1 MKERLKRK
9 VGAGRLTSVIAFF
22 LPFNPIVLPA
32 FLAAVPPVVVFD
44 VDDPAAAPTAEVG
57 EADEE
62 EEEDDPPGCFRV
74 ERPIDSCSIST

>member
-32 FLAAVPPVVVFD
+32 FLAAIPPVVVFD

-57 EADEE
+57 EADED
-62 EEEDDPPGCFRV
+62 EDDTPACFRV

>member
-44 VDDPAAAPTAEVG
+44 DEDPAAAEVG
-57 EADEE
+57 EADED
-62 EEEDDPPGCFRV
+62 EDDTPACFRV